1 MNGKQIK
8 KIRKEI
14 NKSVDEKEAEVV
26 GVIFHRF
33 NSYSFSKRF
42 IMAVKLIFKKL

>member
-8 KIRKEI
+8 KIRKEV
-14 NKSVDEKEAEVV
+14 NKSVDEKTKTVV
-26 GVIFHRF
+26 DVIYDRF
-33 NSYSFSKRF
+33 NSYPFGKRF